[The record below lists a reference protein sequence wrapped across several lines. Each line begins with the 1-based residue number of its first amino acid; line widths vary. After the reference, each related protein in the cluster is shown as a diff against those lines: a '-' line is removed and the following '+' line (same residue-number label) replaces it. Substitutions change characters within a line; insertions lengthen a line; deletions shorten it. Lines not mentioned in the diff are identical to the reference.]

1 MPSTATTA
9 YIAAFTDPAD
19 TIDAATTPDDT
30 IDTALL
36 DTLHRLTRHDG
47 ELIAWAKLRS
57 RLPGTLN
64 RQAEA
69 LLRLWHGYRLD
80 VMKIDGLNYVIAND
94 ALDER
99 IADIER
105 ARHPHT
111 PRQLRVLDS

>member
-1 MPSTATTA
+1 MPSTATTTTDTTHGDP
-9 YIAAFTDPAD
+9 IAD
-19 TIDAATTPDDT
+19 
-30 IDTALL
+30 ALL

-47 ELIAWAKLRS
+47 ELIAWAKLRAQ
-57 RLPGTLN
+57 LPGT
-64 RQAEA
+64 RHQQAEV